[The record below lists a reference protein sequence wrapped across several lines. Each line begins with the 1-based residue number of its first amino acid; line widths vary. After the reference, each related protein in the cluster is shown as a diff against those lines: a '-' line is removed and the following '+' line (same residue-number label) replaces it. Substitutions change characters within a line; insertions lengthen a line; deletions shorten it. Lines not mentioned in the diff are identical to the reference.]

1 MAFKKSV
8 LSLSIGLSAAL
19 LVACASQPPAQGAAA
34 PAQASKAPAAAVA
47 EPAAKS
53 TEGDTASAM
62 EKKFQ
67 DAARSYKTVQKDGK
81 TMYCKRE
88 RVIGSTIPTMQ
99 CLTET
104 QLRNQIEA
112 TEEIKKRMRRGGG
125 PCAQTGG
132 CAGG

>member
-8 LSLSIGLSAAL
+8 FSLSIGLSAAL
-19 LVACASQPPAQGAAA
+19 LVACASQPPTQGAGV
-34 PAQASKAPAAAVA
+34 PPSQESSTAAAKQPV
-47 EPAAKS
+47 KS

-67 DAARSYKTVQKDGK
+67 DAARSYKTVQRDGT

-99 CLTET
+99 CLTES

-125 PCAQTGG
+125 PCTQTGG

>member
-1 MAFKKSV
+1 MAFKKSL

-19 LVACASQPPAQGAAA
+19 LAACASQPPAPGAGAPAAQESGAAA
-34 PAQASKAPAAAVA
+34 KPPV
-47 EPAAKS
+47 KS

-112 TEEIKKRMRRGGG
+112 TEELKKRMRRGGG
-125 PCAQTGG
+125 PCVQTGG
-132 CAGG
+132 CAGGG